1 MISVE
6 DGQNRILTQITRS
19 TSPEFL
25 PLGKTLGRVVAEDV
39 RAPFDV
45 PPTDNSAVDGY
56 AVGSADIPA
65 TGTRDLRVVADL
77 PAGSVFD
84 GALAAGESVRIMTG
98 APMARGADTVYPQE
112 VVTKLDGGRVRVGP
126 IAKGT
131 IVIERGN
138 VLRPQEIGLIASL
151 GQVQVPVH
159 RRPRVV
165 LLSTGDE
172 VVEPGQ
178 LRKPGQIYDANRFTL
193 SGSIEQCGGEVV
205 DLGIVPDLR
214 DALS

>member
-1 MISVE
+1 MISMQ
-6 DGQNRILTQITRS
+6 DGQNRTLTRITRS

-65 TGTRDLRVVADL
+65 TGTRDLRVAADL

-84 GALAAGESVRIMTG
+84 GALAAGETVRIMTG

-126 IAKGT
+126 IRSEERR
-131 IVIERGN
+131 VRERG
-138 VLRPQEIGLIASL
+138 
-151 GQVQVPVH
+151 
-159 RRPRVV
+159 
-165 LLSTGDE
+165 
-172 VVEPGQ
+172 
-178 LRKPGQIYDANRFTL
+178 
-193 SGSIEQCGGEVV
+193 
-205 DLGIVPDLR
+205 
-214 DALS
+214 

>member
-1 MISVE
+1 MLSVG

-84 GALAAGESVRIMTG
+84 GVLAPGEAVRIMTG
-98 APMARGADTVYPQE
+98 APMPRGADTVYPQE
-112 VVTKLDGGRVRVGP
+112 DVTKREGGGVGGGPNAKGSNDRVG
-126 IAKGT
+126 G
-131 IVIERGN
+131 V
-138 VLRPQEIGLIASL
+138 
-151 GQVQVPVH
+151 
-159 RRPRVV
+159 
-165 LLSTGDE
+165 
-172 VVEPGQ
+172 
-178 LRKPGQIYDANRFTL
+178 
-193 SGSIEQCGGEVV
+193 
-205 DLGIVPDLR
+205 
-214 DALS
+214 